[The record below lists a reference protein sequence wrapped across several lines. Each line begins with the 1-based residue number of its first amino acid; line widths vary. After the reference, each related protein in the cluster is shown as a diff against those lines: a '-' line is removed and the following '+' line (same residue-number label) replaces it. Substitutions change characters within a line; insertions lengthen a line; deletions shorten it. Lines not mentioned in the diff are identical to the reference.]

1 MWLTSSR
8 WHPFTD
14 IITRE
19 HRSKLL
25 TRRVRAIMRVF
36 GKNPNYL
43 SGATPNITWDDSF
56 IPPALYE
63 NLETERQKEK
73 EREKEKTRESQKR
86 KMEEQMAKEKAKVK
100 QNDKEKAK
108 ETMQDL
114 DDTEKPK
121 RKWTR
126 EISICSDSCNDKD
139 DTSVEETEPSAK
151 RVKRKKLIDDVGI
164 VPDSPPCRRCAKSKK
179 ECIPNGWPAACK
191 SCRQSKMK
199 CSLAKARNRGPN
211 PNAIPNMNGDAAK
224 PQTIT
229 SRLRKSIA
237 ELDDS
242 SSEDED
248 VVNED
253 VVDEDVVD
261 EDIVDEDIVDNI
273 VRANSRR
280 NFDLEH
286 LQQQLKATQ
295 EELKSSQ
302 DELRITHQQL
312 QIANSRVK
320 AQQNLKEIY
329 TRPSLRRLRYVS
341 VDKTVGKVKCRPP
354 APAPASEHRTV
365 ICPMAM
371 KKKNGSRLLFFVT

>member
-1 MWLTSSR
+1 
-8 WHPFTD
+8 
-14 IITRE
+14 
-19 HRSKLL
+19 
-25 TRRVRAIMRVF
+25 
-36 GKNPNYL
+36 
-43 SGATPNITWDDSF
+43 
-56 IPPALYE
+56 
-63 NLETERQKEK
+63 
-73 EREKEKTRESQKR
+73 
-86 KMEEQMAKEKAKVK
+86 
-100 QNDKEKAK
+100 
-108 ETMQDL
+108 
-114 DDTEKPK
+114 
-121 RKWTR
+121 
-126 EISICSDSCNDKD
+126 
-139 DTSVEETEPSAK
+139 
-151 RVKRKKLIDDVGI
+151 
-164 VPDSPPCRRCAKSKK
+164 
-179 ECIPNGWPAACK
+179 
-191 SCRQSKMK
+191 MK

-253 VVDEDVVD
+253 VVDED
-261 EDIVDEDIVDNI
+261 IVDNI

-302 DELRITHQQL
+302 DELRITRQQL

-354 APAPASEHRTV
+354 APAPAPASEHRTV